1 MRNIGAIC
9 SLQGN
14 LAKGSVAECR
24 LQRYPAFGSGG
35 MLHIQTNEAGRSMR
49 SNQLAKDFRRVSVD
63 EVGLQFMSAGRS
75 ERLLPT
81 AAPWPIGGARFHEM
95 VATKPPV
102 NP

>member
-1 MRNIGAIC
+1 
-9 SLQGN
+9 
-14 LAKGSVAECR
+14 
-24 LQRYPAFGSGG
+24 
-35 MLHIQTNEAGRSMR
+35 MR